1 MTTNRFSV
9 LTPQLLISCLMAVF
23 TVIATAIPLLLIGRA
38 SLGEAVIAL
47 VLLIPVAWSAHRWG
61 QAPGM
66 SAALTAA
73 LVFDF
78 FFIPPFLTF
87 AVGSLEGWLVLAI
100 FMGVASVVVG
110 RIDASLSEARNAVF
124 MYELSEVLCGL
135 RTQEAV
141 SHTVAQQI
149 QQLFQALLV
158 SVIYE
163 PAGQSSRIVVSEP
176 RDAKSK
182 GRPDRAIPI
191 MNSWGLIGEIQV
203 WKGFFTELPPAEGR
217 LFQNFASQA
226 GRALER
232 TRLVEMQESGKS
244 VNQKSITK

>member
-1 MTTNRFSV
+1 MKTNRFS
-9 LTPQLLISCLMAVF
+9 LITPQSLISCLMAVL
-23 TVIATAIPLLLIGRA
+23 TVMATSVPLVLIGRP

-61 QAPGM
+61 QAAGM
-66 SAALTAA
+66 SAALAA
-73 LVFDF
+73 GLVFDF
-78 FFIPPFLTF
+78 FFIPPFFTF

-100 FMGVASVVVG
+100 FMGVAIVVVG
-110 RIDASLSEARNAVF
+110 RIEASLSEARNAVF
-124 MYELSEVLCGL
+124 MYELSEALCGL

-141 SHTVAQQI
+141 SRTVAQHI

-158 SVIYE
+158 IVMYE
-163 PAGQSSRIVVSEP
+163 PATKSSRVVVSEP
-176 RDAKSK
+176 RDGRSK

-232 TRLVEMQESGKS
+232 TRLVEMEESGKS
-244 VNQKSITK
+244 ANRKSISE